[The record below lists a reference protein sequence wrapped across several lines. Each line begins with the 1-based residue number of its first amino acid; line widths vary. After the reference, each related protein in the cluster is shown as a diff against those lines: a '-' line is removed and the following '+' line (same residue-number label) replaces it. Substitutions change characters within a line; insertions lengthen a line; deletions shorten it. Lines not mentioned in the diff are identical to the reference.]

1 MAKQGNNIIMRNT
14 RGMVGKQIVFKR
26 RAGRSYVAA
35 PPEVNENRKAT
46 PKQLA
51 VQQRFKTSIAYAK
64 AALTSIE
71 LKEAYDKVALRGQSA
86 FNVAFK
92 DAFNAPEIVGIV
104 AEGYQGVAGNVIVVH
119 AKDDFRVNAVK
130 VSIRNSADELI
141 EEGAA
146 SANADGLSWSY
157 VVQLPNPDVT
167 GTKIKATAF
176 DIPEN
181 EGSLEVT
188 L

>member
-1 MAKQGNNIIMRNT
+1 MARQKNNIIMRST
-14 RGMVGKQIVFKR
+14 HGMFGKQIVFKR

-46 PKQLA
+46 LKQLA

-119 AKDDFRVNAVK
+119 AKDDFKVNAVK

-141 EEGAA
+141 SNIGIF
-146 SANADGLSWSY
+146 LLWI
-157 VVQLPNPDVT
+157 VVLAIILLRSEKLPINSRDTRQLFEPNP
-167 GTKIKATAF
+167 A
-176 DIPEN
+176 
-181 EGSLEVT
+181 
-188 L
+188 

>member
-1 MAKQGNNIIMRNT
+1 MAKQGNNLIMRNT

-35 PPEVNENRKAT
+35 PPEVNGNRKAT

-51 VQQRFKTSIAYAK
+51 VQQRFRTCITYAK

-71 LKEAYDKVALRGQSA
+71 LKEAYDKVASRGQSA
-86 FNVAFK
+86 FNVAFR

-104 AEGYQGVAGNVIVVH
+104 AEGYQGVTGNVIVVH
-119 AKDDFRVNAVK
+119 ATDDFKVNAVK
-130 VSIRNSADELI
+130 VAIRNSADELI

-146 SANADGLSWSY
+146 TANADGLSWSY
-157 VVQLPNPDVT
+157 VVQQQNPDVT
-167 GTKIKATAF
+167 GTKIRATAF

-181 EGSLEVT
+181 EGSKEVT

>member
-14 RGMVGKQIVFKR
+14 RGMVGKQIVFKT

-35 PPEVNENRKAT
+35 PPEVNGNRKAT

-92 DAFNAPEIVGIV
+92 DAFNAPDSTGHCCQD
-104 AEGYQGVAGNVIVVH
+104 YQGVAGNVIVVH
-119 AKDDFRVNAVK
+119 AKDDFKVNAVK
-130 VSIRNSADELI
+130 VSIRNSKQM
-141 EEGAA
+141 
-146 SANADGLSWSY
+146 N
-157 VVQLPNPDVT
+157 
-167 GTKIKATAF
+167 
-176 DIPEN
+176 
-181 EGSLEVT
+181 
-188 L
+188 

>member
-35 PPEVNENRKAT
+35 PPEVNGNRKAT

-51 VQQRFKTSIAYAK
+51 VQQRFRTSIAYAK

-86 FNVAFK
+86 FNVAFQ
-92 DAFNAPEIVGIV
+92 DAYYAPIVLGIITQT
-104 AEGYQGVAGNVIVVH
+104 YTGVAGNVIVVH
-119 AKDDFRVNAVK
+119 ATDNFKVNTVK
-130 VSIRNSADELI
+130 VSIYNANEELI
-141 EEGAA
+141 EEGPAV
-146 SANADGLSWSY
+146 ANADGFSWSY
-157 VVQLPNPDVT
+157 TVT
-167 GTKIKATAF
+167 QANANVPGTKIKATAF

-181 EGSLEVT
+181 EGILEVT
-188 L
+188 V

>member
-1 MAKQGNNIIMRNT
+1 MAKQRNNIIMRST
-14 RGMVGKQIVFKR
+14 RGMFGKQIVFKR

-46 PKQLA
+46 LKQLA

-119 AKDDFRVNAVK
+119 AKDDFKVNAVK
-130 VSIRNSADELI
+130 VSIPNSADELI
-141 EEGAA
+141 STLVFSCSG
-146 SANADGLSWSY
+146 SWCSPLFSCDQKSCQLTAEIPDNFSNQIQLNHGY
-157 VVQLPNPDVT
+157 V
-167 GTKIKATAF
+167 
-176 DIPEN
+176 
-181 EGSLEVT
+181 
-188 L
+188 

>member
-1 MAKQGNNIIMRNT
+1 MAKQKNNIIMRNT

-26 RAGRSYVAA
+26 RGGRSYVAA

-46 PKQLA
+46 DKQLA
-51 VQQRFKTSIAYAK
+51 VQQKFRSSIAYAK
-64 AALTSIE
+64 AALANADT
-71 LKEAYDKVALRGQSA
+71 KEAYEKAASRGQSA

-92 DAFNAPEIVGIV
+92 DAFSAPEVLGII
-104 AEGYQGVAGNVIVVH
+104 AGGYQGAAGNVIVVH
-119 AKDDFRVNAVK
+119 ATDNFKVNAVK
-130 VSIRNSADELI
+130 VAICNSENELI

-146 SANADGLSWSY
+146 TANTDGLSWSY
-157 VVQLPNPDVT
+157 TVQQSNPDVT
-167 GTKIKATAF
+167 GTKIKASAF